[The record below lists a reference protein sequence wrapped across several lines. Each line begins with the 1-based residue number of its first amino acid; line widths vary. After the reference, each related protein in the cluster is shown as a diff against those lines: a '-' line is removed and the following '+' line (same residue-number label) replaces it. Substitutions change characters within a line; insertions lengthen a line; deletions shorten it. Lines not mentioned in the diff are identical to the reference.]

1 MKYSGNSIVDDKMVA
16 LELIMDRLDS
26 ESFVCDIP
34 ISNANQKNLN
44 SLYVT

>member
-1 MKYSGNSIVDDKMVA
+1 MA
-16 LELIMDRLDS
+16 LELIINRL
-26 ESFVCDIP
+26 ETELFVCDIP